1 MVDISWLVEH
11 GPCKKFNAGDTIACP
26 GGTSGADKSMY
37 ILLVGHVDVYR
48 NSAAGGM
55 QKFST
60 LISGDVFG
68 GREYF
73 TNADDYKY
81 VAGANSVAY
90 VLNED
95 SFNDLSWSRPDVLL
109 EILRAAYLPMRKA
122 SAKPV
127 ASPQVAAA
135 QATTAQATTAGTQQ
149 SPEPPAAKVAPKKTV
164 AAQTVS
170 QQPAE
175 AATAEQAP
183 APAQP
188 KEATTPKSSAD
199 AQPKA
204 SSADG
209 SSLAPTIAE
218 IANPSGIFPEGHRNY
233 TDYTVEMNM
242 QLVFPKDYVCPF
254 CNKTFNDFRVFRS
267 KLYESQAM
275 RYDLRKFYK
284 EFKSEW
290 YDVIVCRSCLFST
303 FHNYFTDPK
312 PIKKV
317 NIESKLTSVRADILL
332 DFEAER
338 DINFVLTSHYLAI
351 LCAEGY
357 PGMDKQIRGKL
368 WGNLSWLYEDLGDSQ
383 MEKFAAEK
391 AAELYELIYAETR
404 LTPVQ
409 EQITCLSIAGMQHR
423 AGIDNNLRRYLF
435 NAKTHQMGDK
445 QYSKIAEDFMYELKL
460 EDE

>member
-1 MVDISWLVEH
+1 MVDISWLVEQ
-11 GPCKKFNAGDTIACP
+11 GPCKKFNVGDTIACP
-26 GGTSGADKSMY
+26 GETDGADKSMY

-48 NSAAGGM
+48 NSAAGGL

-73 TNADDYKY
+73 ADANDYKY
-81 VAGANSVAY
+81 VAGANSVVY
-90 VLNED
+90 VLTED
-95 SFNDLSWSRPDVLL
+95 SFNDLSWSRPDILF
-109 EILRAAYLPMRKA
+109 EILRAAYQPMRKA
-122 SAKPV
+122 SSKSVTA
-127 ASPQVAAA
+127 PQAA
-135 QATTAQATTAGTQQ
+135 ATTAVVPKAQEPPA
-149 SPEPPAAKVAPKKTV
+149 PEPPL
-164 AAQTVS
+164 VS
-170 QQPAE
+170 
-175 AATAEQAP
+175 
-183 APAQP
+183 
-188 KEATTPKSSAD
+188 
-199 AQPKA
+199 
-204 SSADG
+204 
-209 SSLAPTIAE
+209 TISE
-218 IANPSGIFPEGHRNY
+218 IASPTGIFPEGHKIY
-233 TDYTVEMNM
+233 TDYIVEMNM

-254 CNKTFNDFRVFRS
+254 CNSTFSDFRVFRS
-267 KLYESQAM
+267 KLFETHPT

-290 YDVIVCRSCLFST
+290 YDVIVCRNCYFST

-312 PIKKV
+312 PIKKA
-317 NIESKLTSVRADILL
+317 NIETKLASMRSDVLL

-357 PGMDKQIRGKL
+357 PSMDKQIRGKL
-368 WGNLSWLYEDLGDSQ
+368 WGNISWLYEDLGDSQ
-383 MEKFAAEK
+383 MEKFAAAK
-391 AAELYELIYAETR
+391 AAELYELIYTETR

-423 AGIDNNLRRYLF
+423 AGVDNNLRRYLF

-445 QYSKIAEDFMYELKL
+445 QFSKIAEDFMYELKI